1 MATCVPFQSQL
12 SSILEVLVRSAVAQI
27 SKLVDEKCAFLHLEI
42 SRKQSENEL
51 LKRRLQTVESKNAL
65 LQQGYDKYLERGISM
80 DNSSATVQGDIKFPD
95 LLENSSA
102 PFTVKEESP
111 DDLWISPSAL
121 STGSSAQFM
130 TTSEGQRFEKNCQIT
145 QTEVSTAQKNMDI
158 SHTYNPSHHNM
169 GQNFTVKTE
178 KEENQAGFSQDSC
191 QHSTR
196 KLPQPNNMNN
206 SDFSMEERSSQLW
219 SSIMDGNEIDSSFP
233 DFSSVVDEYSNT
245 FSEQSEVVAKA
256 STADQVQTQC
266 NGVFNSEFSK
276 DSSQMANFQT
286 GIPNNLHNTHL
297 QERENNDRP
306 TVNQGISIFDSS
318 NYSSQQNFQNK
329 TITTMRGY
337 TCMQCGK
344 TFGRLHQFKLH
355 QQSHRRKRAF
365 WCTVCGKSFMCS
377 SHLRIHHR
385 THTGE
390 KPFGCSVCG
399 KRFTQQSSLR
409 VHQRTHSGERPYSCS
424 DCGKTFILMHHLKR
438 HKVIHTYNG

>member
-42 SRKQSENEL
+42 SRKQNENEM
-51 LKRRLQTVESKNAL
+51 LKRRLQAAESKNAL
-65 LQQGYDKYLERGISM
+65 LQQGYDKYLESGISL
-80 DNSSATVQGDIKFPD
+80 DTSAPVQGEIKFPD

-111 DDLWISPSAL
+111 DDLWISESTH
-121 STGSSAQFM
+121 STGSSIQFV
-130 TTSEGQRFEKNCQIT
+130 TTSASDSQRFEKNCQIT
-145 QTEVSTAQKNMDI
+145 PTEVPTPQKNMDI
-158 SHTYNPSHHNM
+158 SHSYNPSHHNM
-169 GQNFTVKTE
+169 NQNFTVKTE
-178 KEENQAGFSQDSC
+178 KEEDQSGFNQDSC
-191 QHSTR
+191 QHSTG
-196 KLPQPNNMNN
+196 KPQPANIN
-206 SDFSMEERSSQLW
+206 SDFTMDERNSQLW

-245 FSEQSEVVAKA
+245 FSDQTDAVAKA
-256 STADQVQTQC
+256 GNAHQVQPHC

-276 DSSQMANFQT
+276 DTSQMANFQA
-286 GIPNNLHNTHL
+286 GISNNLHNTHL
-297 QERENNDRP
+297 QERESDDRSIL
-306 TVNQGISIFDSS
+306 NQGSDIFEQSS
-318 NYSSQQNFQNK
+318 YSSQQNFQNK
-329 TITTMRGY
+329 TVSVTRGY
-337 TCMQCGK
+337 SCMQCGK

-355 QQSHRRKRAF
+355 QQSHKRKRAF